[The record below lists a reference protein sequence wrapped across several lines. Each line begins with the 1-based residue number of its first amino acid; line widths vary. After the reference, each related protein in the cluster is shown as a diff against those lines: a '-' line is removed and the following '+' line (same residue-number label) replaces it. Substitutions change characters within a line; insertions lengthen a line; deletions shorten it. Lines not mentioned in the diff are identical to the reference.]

1 MLDGMYV
8 TKSISTGLYP
18 NLDLWTTNKL
28 QLQLQ
33 LQQLITEKA
42 HKIPRVRHPI
52 GYNKKYSIF
61 PFSQISNSLNVTHK
75 KLSSK
80 ATYHI
85 GYIQNLHLIPILY
98 SFNNLFYYNT
108 TVNTMGSH

>member
-33 LQQLITEKA
+33 L
-42 HKIPRVRHPI
+42 
-52 GYNKKYSIF
+52 
-61 PFSQISNSLNVTHK
+61 
-75 KLSSK
+75 LSVVIVVLK
-80 ATYHI
+80 
-85 GYIQNLHLIPILY
+85 
-98 SFNNLFYYNT
+98 
-108 TVNTMGSH
+108 